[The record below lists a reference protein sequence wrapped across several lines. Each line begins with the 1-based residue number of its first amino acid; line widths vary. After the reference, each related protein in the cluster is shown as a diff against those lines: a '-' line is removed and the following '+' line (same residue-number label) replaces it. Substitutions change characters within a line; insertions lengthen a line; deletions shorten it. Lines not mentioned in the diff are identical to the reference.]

1 MIQANIIKYFQI
13 GDDSRTRSSTPDVL
27 RPSAGS
33 MSSGSVIGVTSA
45 SGMSMTLPPGRAS
58 LASEEED
65 PPETCSLADSI
76 GQCVND
82 QSPMVRI
89 LTSKRQ
95 TIGQLFKIRT
105 KLIPFVT
112 CKCFHLREFVCS

>member
-1 MIQANIIKYFQI
+1 MLIIDLSLLTNVTKYFQI

-45 SGMSMTLPPGRAS
+45 SGISMTLPPGRAS
-58 LASEEED
+58 LASEED
-65 PPETCSLADSI
+65 CPPETCSLADSI
-76 GQCVND
+76 GQCVSD

-89 LTSKRQ
+89 SN
-95 TIGQLFKIRT
+95 FE
-105 KLIPFVT
+105 
-112 CKCFHLREFVCS
+112 H

>member
-13 GDDSRTRSSTPDVL
+13 GDCDSRTRSSTPDVL

-45 SGMSMTLPPGRAS
+45 SGVSMTLPPGRVN
-58 LASEEED
+58 LMSEED
-65 PPETCSLADSI
+65 CPPETCSLADSI

-82 QSPMVRI
+82 QSPMVE
-89 LTSKRQ
+89 L
-95 TIGQLFKIRT
+95 
-105 KLIPFVT
+105 
-112 CKCFHLREFVCS
+112 